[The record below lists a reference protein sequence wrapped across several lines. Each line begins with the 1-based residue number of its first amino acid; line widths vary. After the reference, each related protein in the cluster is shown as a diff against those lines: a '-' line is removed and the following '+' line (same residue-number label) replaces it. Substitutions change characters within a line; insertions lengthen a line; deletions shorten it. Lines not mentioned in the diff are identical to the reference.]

1 MTGRNEP
8 CPCGSGKKYKKC
20 CGKVGDDL
28 LSAVVNEELDR
39 ILSQFFDTYPTGD
52 KRESMMRL
60 MRQWAEKLRG
70 SWEPAHIE
78 EAASEFYLFIED
90 NAQWKEYIRKQQIAA
105 ARGTVQDV
113 LKKWEEPFMLLGE
126 ITAAKPNALEITKL
140 LTGDVIELARIE
152 GMPADEG
159 TLVFG
164 VVLPDTRRG
173 DKSIAPVSSM
183 LFLAKWSKQTKKSLL
198 ELWEKSSDQSPADFV
213 RKHTLEIY
221 ELLVKRSM
229 ASMNE
234 MIEDVLAPAQL
245 TALKQLDEH
254 LAKADEPADV
264 REMLQKLAVA
274 YFLNTEV
281 VGDAELDV
289 SAFVQASLQV
299 GQSLSLV
306 KQETTL
312 EPAEDTDAVDRF
324 SKELRELYD
333 AMMTDGDAAAAA
345 IYEIGT
351 DPRPTESELW
361 ETAMTTS
368 GVVEPERRPGVDEGR
383 AQRLAYEAFGA
394 EDEETR
400 RKLADSALS
409 IVPDLSDGLLLK
421 AETEKD
427 IEKAS
432 ELYERAIREAS
443 KRFEAGE
450 NPWQNIPNRP
460 FMRAAFAYG
469 THLFMHGEFNEA
481 AEVFLDLVRMNTTD
495 NQGARYEAIASL
507 IHAGRFNEA
516 GELLVRYERGSEND
530 ATYLYL
536 DWKFEN
542 EASGGESEEEADILK
557 KASAA
562 NGNVMHLMAFRAQTI
577 EYPRQQRLEPGS
589 KEESRY
595 IWLLLNGP
603 SGLKETLEKSKQGAA
618 N

>member
-39 ILSQFFDTYPTGD
+39 ILIQFFDTYPTGAA
-52 KRESMMRL
+52 RESMMHL
-60 MRQWAEKLRG
+60 MHQWAEKLRG

-90 NAQWKEYIRKQQIAA
+90 NSQWREYIRKQQSAA
-105 ARGTVQDV
+105 ARGTVQEV
-113 LKKWEEPFMLLGE
+113 LMKWEEPFMLLGE
-126 ITAAKPNALEITKL
+126 ITAAKPNTLEVTQL
-140 LTGDVIELARIE
+140 VTGDVMELVRIE

-159 TLVFG
+159 TLLFG
-164 VVLPDTRRG
+164 VVLPDARRG
-173 DKSIAPVSSM
+173 ETAVAPVSSM

-198 ELWEKSSDQSPADFV
+198 ELREKSSEELPAEFI

-234 MIEDVLAPAQL
+234 MIEDVLAPVQL
-245 TALKQLDEH
+245 TALKQLDEQ
-254 LAKADEPADV
+254 LATAEESADV

-281 VGDAELDV
+281 KEDEELDV
-289 SAFVQASLQV
+289 SAFVQATLQI

-306 KQETTL
+306 KSEVALET
-312 EPAEDTDAVDRF
+312 AEDVAAVGHF
-324 SKELRELYD
+324 STELRELYD
-333 AMMTDGDAAAAA
+333 AMMKDGDAAAAA

-383 AQRLAYEAFGA
+383 AQRLAYEAYRA
-394 EDEETR
+394 ETEDKRRELAET
-400 RKLADSALS
+400 AYS
-409 IVPDLSDGLLLK
+409 IAPDLSDGLLLK
-421 AETEKD
+421 AET
-427 IEKAS
+427 IEDVGKAS
-432 ELYERAIREAS
+432 GLYERAIQEAS

-469 THLFMHGEFNEA
+469 VHLFMHGEFSEA
-481 AEVFLDLVRMNTTD
+481 ADVFMDLVRMNTTD

-507 IHAGRFNEA
+507 IHAKRYKEA

-536 DWKFEN
+536 DWKLEN
-542 EASGGESEEEADILK
+542 EATGGASDEETGMLK

-577 EYPRQQRLEPGS
+577 EYPRHERLEPGS
-589 KEESRY
+589 KEEARY

-603 SGLKETLEKSKQGAA
+603 SGVKR
-618 N
+618 

>member
-1 MTGRNEP
+1 MH
-8 CPCGSGKKYKKC
+8 
-20 CGKVGDDL
+20 
-28 LSAVVNEELDR
+28 
-39 ILSQFFDTYPTGD
+39 
-52 KRESMMRL
+52 L
-60 MRQWAEKLRG
+60 MHQWAEKLRG

-90 NAQWKEYIRKQQIAA
+90 NSQWREYIRKQQSAA
-105 ARGTVQDV
+105 ARGTVQEV
-113 LKKWEEPFMLLGE
+113 LMKWEEPFMLLGE
-126 ITAAKPNALEITKL
+126 ITAAKPNTLEVTQL
-140 LTGDVIELARIE
+140 VTGDVMELVRIE

-159 TLVFG
+159 TLLFG
-164 VVLPDTRRG
+164 VVLPDARRG
-173 DKSIAPVSSM
+173 ETAVAPVSSM

-198 ELWEKSSDQSPADFV
+198 ELREKSSEELPAEFI

-234 MIEDVLAPAQL
+234 MIEDVLAPVQL
-245 TALKQLDEH
+245 TALKQLDEQ
-254 LAKADEPADV
+254 LATAEESADV

-281 VGDAELDV
+281 KEDEELDV
-289 SAFVQASLQV
+289 SAFVQATLQI

-306 KQETTL
+306 KSEVALET
-312 EPAEDTDAVDRF
+312 AEDVATVEHF
-324 SKELRELYD
+324 STELRELYD
-333 AMMTDGDAAAAA
+333 AMMKDGDAAAAV

-383 AQRLAYEAFGA
+383 AQRLAYEAYRA
-394 EDEETR
+394 ETEDKRRELAET
-400 RKLADSALS
+400 AYS
-409 IVPDLSDGLLLK
+409 IAPDLSDGLLLK
-421 AETEKD
+421 AET
-427 IEKAS
+427 IEDVDMAN
-432 ELYERAIREAS
+432 EFYERAIQEAS

-469 THLFMHGEFNEA
+469 AHLFMHGEFSEA
-481 AEVFLDLVRMNTTD
+481 ADVFMDLVRMNTTD

-507 IHAGRFNEA
+507 IHAKRFKEA

-536 DWKFEN
+536 DWKLEN
-542 EASGGESEEEADILK
+542 EATGGASDEEAGMLK

-577 EYPRQQRLEPGS
+577 EYPRHERLEPGS
-589 KEESRY
+589 KEEARY

-603 SGLKETLEKSKQGAA
+603 SGVKR
-618 N
+618 

>member
-39 ILSQFFDTYPTGD
+39 ILVQFFDTYPTG
-52 KRESMMRL
+52 ESRDAMMTL
-60 MRQWAEKLRG
+60 MHKWAEQLRG

-78 EAASEFYLFIED
+78 EAASEFYLFVED
-90 NAQWKEYIRKQQIAA
+90 PSQWQQYIKQQRASA

-113 LKKWEEPFMLLGE
+113 LTKWENPFMLLGE
-126 ITAAKPNALEITKL
+126 ITGAKPNTLEVTEL
-140 LTGDVIELARIE
+140 LTGDVIEVARIE

-159 TLVFG
+159 TLLFG

-173 DKSIAPVSSM
+173 ERAVAPVSSM
-183 LFLAKWSKQTKKSLL
+183 LFLAKWSKQTKKSLMD
-198 ELWEKSSDQSPADFV
+198 LWEASTEDSASEFV
-213 RKHTLEIY
+213 RTHTLDIY

-229 ASMNE
+229 ASMND
-234 MIEDVLAPAQL
+234 MIEDVLAKDQLDALTQLERQL
-245 TALKQLDEH
+245 TSGN
-254 LAKADEPADV
+254 EPADV
-264 REMLQKLAVA
+264 REMLQKLSVA
-274 YFLNTEV
+274 YFLNREEQEDETV
-281 VGDAELDV
+281 NVTAY
-289 SAFVQASLQV
+289 VQAALEV
-299 GQSLSLV
+299 GKSLSLV
-306 KQETTL
+306 NQELPVTTS
-312 EPAEDTDAVDRF
+312 EETDTVEHFTADLKD
-324 SKELRELYD
+324 LYN
-333 AMMTDGDAAAAA
+333 AMMTDGEAAAVA

-351 DPRPTESELW
+351 DPRPSESELW
-361 ETAMTTS
+361 ETAMTTA

-383 AQRLAYEAFGA
+383 AQRLAYEAFKA
-394 EDEETR
+394 ETEEER
-400 RKLADSALS
+400 RKLAKSALQ
-409 IVPDLSDGLLLK
+409 IAPNLSDALLLEAEVEEDETK
-421 AETEKD
+421 AN
-427 IEKAS
+427 
-432 ELYERAIREAS
+432 ELYEKAIRES
-443 KRFEAGE
+443 STRFEPGE

-460 FMRAAFAYG
+460 FMRAAFSYG
-469 THLFMHGEFNEA
+469 VHLFMHGEFNEA

-507 IHAGRFNEA
+507 IHAERYNEA

-536 DWKFEN
+536 DWKLEN
-542 EASGGESEEEADILK
+542 EATGGESADEADMLK

-577 EYPRQQRLEPGS
+577 DYPRQERLEPGS

-603 SGLKETLEKSKQGAA
+603 SAVKE
-618 N
+618 

>member
-1 MTGRNEP
+1 MTGRNDP

-28 LSAVVNEELDR
+28 LSAVVNEELDH
-39 ILSQFFDTYPTGD
+39 ILTQFFDTYPTGTTH
-52 KRESMMRL
+52 ESMMRL
-60 MRQWAEKLRG
+60 MRQWAEQLRG

-90 NAQWKEYIRKQQIAA
+90 NEQWKAYIRKQQKEA

-113 LKKWEEPFMLLGE
+113 LRKWEEPFMLLGE
-126 ITAAKPNALEITKL
+126 ITAAKPNTLEVTKL
-140 LTGDVIELARIE
+140 LTNEVIELARIE

-159 TLVFG
+159 TLLFG
-164 VVLPDTRRG
+164 VVLPDARRG
-173 DKSIAPVSSM
+173 ENAVAPVSSM

-198 ELWEKSSDQSPADFV
+198 ELREKSSDDTPEEFI

-245 TALKQLDEH
+245 TALKKLDEQ
-254 LAKADEPADV
+254 LARVDEPADV

-281 VGDAELDV
+281 LDSDELDGT
-289 SAFVQASLQV
+289 AFVQAAILV

-306 KQETTL
+306 KSETAFEIAGDSETV
-312 EPAEDTDAVDRF
+312 EQYRT
-324 SKELRELYD
+324 ELKELYD

-394 EDEETR
+394 ETEEAR
-400 RKLADSALS
+400 RKLAESSLK
-409 IVPDLSDGLLLK
+409 IVPSLSDALLLK
-421 AETEKD
+421 TETVHD
-427 IEKAS
+427 IEQVN

-469 THLFMHGEFNEA
+469 AHLFMHGEFHEA

-536 DWKFEN
+536 DWKLEN
-542 EASGGESEEEADILK
+542 EASGGASEEEAEMLK

-577 EYPRQQRLEPGS
+577 AYPRYERLEPGS
-589 KEESRY
+589 KEEARY

-603 SGLKETLEKSKQGAA
+603 SGVKE
-618 N
+618 

>member
-39 ILSQFFDTYPTGD
+39 ILIQFFDTYPTGAA
-52 KRESMMRL
+52 RESMMHL
-60 MRQWAEKLRG
+60 MHQWAEKLRG

-90 NAQWKEYIRKQQIAA
+90 HSQWREYIRKQQSAA
-105 ARGTVQDV
+105 ARGTVQEV
-113 LKKWEEPFMLLGE
+113 LMKWEEPFMLLGE
-126 ITAAKPNALEITKL
+126 ITTAKPNTLEVTQL
-140 LTGDVIELARIE
+140 VTGDVMELVRIE

-159 TLVFG
+159 TLLFG
-164 VVLPDTRRG
+164 VVLPDARRG
-173 DKSIAPVSSM
+173 ETAVAPVSSM

-198 ELWEKSSDQSPADFV
+198 ELREKSSDELPAEFI
-213 RKHTLEIY
+213 RKHALEIY

-234 MIEDVLAPAQL
+234 MIEDVLAPVQL
-245 TALKQLDEH
+245 TALKQLDEQ
-254 LAKADEPADV
+254 LATAGESADV

-281 VGDAELDV
+281 EEDEELDV
-289 SAFVQASLQV
+289 PAFVQATLKI

-306 KQETTL
+306 KSEVELET
-312 EPAEDTDAVDRF
+312 AEDVAAVEHF
-324 SKELRELYD
+324 STELRELYG
-333 AMMTDGDAAAAA
+333 AMMKDGDAAAAT

-383 AQRLAYEAFGA
+383 AQRLAYEAYRA
-394 EDEETR
+394 ETEEKR
-400 RKLADSALS
+400 RELAETAYS
-409 IVPDLSDGLLLK
+409 IAPDLSDGLLLK
-421 AETEKD
+421 AET
-427 IEKAS
+427 IEDADKTS
-432 ELYERAIREAS
+432 EFYERAIREAS

-469 THLFMHGEFNEA
+469 AHLFMHREFSEA
-481 AEVFLDLVRMNTTD
+481 ADVFMDLVRMNTTD

-507 IHAGRFNEA
+507 IHAKRFKEA

-536 DWKFEN
+536 DWKLEN
-542 EASGGESEEEADILK
+542 EATGGASEEETGMLK

-577 EYPRQQRLEPGS
+577 EYPRHERLEPGS
-589 KEESRY
+589 KEEARY

-603 SGLKETLEKSKQGAA
+603 SNVKR
-618 N
+618 

>member
-28 LSAVVNEELDR
+28 LSSVVNEELDR
-39 ILSQFFDTYPTGD
+39 ILIRFFDTYPTGAS
-52 KRESMMRL
+52 RESMMHL
-60 MRQWAEKLRG
+60 MRQWAETLRG

-90 NAQWKEYIRKQQIAA
+90 NSQWQEYVRKQRADA

-113 LKKWEEPFMLLGE
+113 LGKWEEPFMLLGE
-126 ITAAKPNALEITKL
+126 ITAAKPNTLEVTEL
-140 LTGDVIELARIE
+140 VTGDVMELVRIE

-159 TLVFG
+159 TLLFG
-164 VVLPDTRRG
+164 VVLPDARRG
-173 DKSIAPVSSM
+173 ENAVAPVSSM

-198 ELWEKSSDQSPADFV
+198 ELREKSSEELPAEFI

-234 MIEDVLAPAQL
+234 MIEDVLATRQL
-245 TALKQLDEH
+245 TALKQLDEQ
-254 LAKADEPADV
+254 LAAVEESADV

-274 YFLNTEV
+274 YFLNSE
-281 VGDAELDV
+281 DEEDEELDV
-289 SAFVQASLQV
+289 SAFVQATLQI
-299 GQSLSLV
+299 GQSLSLIKSEV
-306 KQETTL
+306 AIETG
-312 EPAEDTDAVDRF
+312 EDAAAVEHF
-324 SKELRELYD
+324 STELRELYD
-333 AMMTDGDAAAAA
+333 AMMKDGDAAAAA
-345 IYEIGT
+345 IYEIGS
-351 DPRPTESELW
+351 DPRPTEAKLW

-383 AQRLAYEAFGA
+383 AQRLAYEAYRA
-394 EDEETR
+394 ETEEKR
-400 RKLADSALS
+400 RELAETACS
-409 IVPDLSDGLLLK
+409 IVSDLSDGLLLK
-421 AETEKD
+421 AET
-427 IEKAS
+427 IEDADKAS
-432 ELYERAIREAS
+432 EFYERAIREAS
-443 KRFEAGE
+443 KRFEARE

-469 THLFMHGEFNEA
+469 THLFMHGEFSEA
-481 AEVFLDLVRMNTTD
+481 ADVFLDLVRMNTTD

-507 IHAGRFNEA
+507 IHANRFKEA

-536 DWKFEN
+536 DWKLEN
-542 EASGGESEEEADILK
+542 EATGGASEEVAGMLK

-562 NGNVMHLMAFRAQTI
+562 NSHVMHLMAFRAQTI
-577 EYPRQQRLEPGS
+577 AYPRHQRLEPGS
-589 KEESRY
+589 KEEARY

-603 SGLKETLEKSKQGAA
+603 SEVKR
-618 N
+618 